1 MKYAD
6 SNNRYQEWLFIPTI
20 PKDGACYGN
29 LKLAS
34 EDTYLGVAGD
44 GNNQHLVVGTNK
56 YDWEII
62 FEQTYIRIST
72 TDRDSFVLDLDGGSL
87 SLFSRNP

>member
-1 MKYAD
+1 MHAPRHFYDKVFL
-6 SNNRYQEWLFIPTI
+6 RLQWLFIPTI

-62 FEQTYIRIST
+62 FEQTYIRQ
-72 TDRDSFVLDLDGGSL
+72 G
-87 SLFSRNP
+87 